1 MTPMPQQLLRHPV
14 LWLALAGL
22 AFPLIAGEF
31 WVGTVAARVL
41 IIGTMA
47 LSLTFLTSSAG
58 LVSFAQAGVAGVAG
72 YTLALLSPN
81 ITGVGMAVPWPL
93 AVGAA
98 LVMGTLAGLLVGWV
112 SVRSSGIYLLMITLA
127 MSVSLFYLVSQNT
140 EIFNGFDG
148 INGLKPPELFGMDL
162 RAPIPF
168 YGMAL
173 AAAVLSTA
181 AVMHLDRTPFGL
193 QLHALRNAPR
203 RVAALGFS
211 TTLLRIAAFG
221 VAGLIASVGG
231 VLNTWFSGQMSPG
244 AVDVHAAVSL
254 LVVAVLGGIRH
265 PLGAFLGAAAFV
277 LLENYAASVIDRER
291 FNLVIGAVFIVI
303 VLFAKDGL
311 IGVIQQLRARI
322 KPAWTGVCAKN
333 GRKAV

>member
-1 MTPMPQQLLRHPV
+1 MPPRFLVRHPYLLLV
-14 LWLALAGL
+14 LAGVL
-22 AFPLIAGEF
+22 FPLVGSEF
-31 WVGTVAARVL
+31 WVGTVAARAL

-47 LSLTFLTSSAG
+47 LSLTFLTSTAG

-81 ITGVGMAVPWPL
+81 VTGVGVEVAWPL

-98 LVMGTLAGLLVGWV
+98 LLMGTLAGVLVGWV

-140 EIFNGFDG
+140 EVFNGFDG
-148 INGLKPPELFGMDL
+148 INGLKAPVVWGIDL
-162 RAPIPF
+162 RAPLPF

-173 AAAVLSTA
+173 TAAVLSAAAVLY
-181 AVMHLDRTPFGL
+181 LDRTPFGS

-203 RVAALGFS
+203 RVSALGFNAVA
-211 TTLLRIAAFG
+211 LRIVAFG
-221 VAGLIASVGG
+221 VAGFIASVGG

-244 AVDVHAAVSL
+244 AVDVHAAVNL

-265 PLGAFLGAAAFV
+265 PLGAFLGAITFV

-291 FNLVIGAVFIVI
+291 FNLVIGVVFIVI

-311 IGVIQQLRARI
+311 SGLINQLRVHLN
-322 KPAWTGVCAKN
+322 PAWTGGRRAKTR
-333 GRKAV
+333 RKAA